1 MKTAAKNEVLH
12 ITVDFLFHIPK
23 TEQRMKAR
31 RIWLIGMDNFLNLC
45 ALVFIMSLRWAV
57 FPQLRSPRET
67 FSGVVKIPCVHVCMG
82 NLNMVNLIDFVIRYS
97 L

>member
-1 MKTAAKNEVLH
+1 MKTEVKNEVLH
-12 ITVDFLFHIPK
+12 IIVDFLIHIPK

-31 RIWLIGMDNFLNLC
+31 KIWLINMDYFIHLC
-45 ALVFIMSLRWAV
+45 SLVFIMSLRWAV

-67 FSGVVKIPCVHVCMG
+67 LSGVVKIPCVHVCMG
-82 NLNMVNLIDFVIRYS
+82 NLNMVTPIDFVIRYS